1 MNFKKMMENFLSVLL
16 FFNDGNF
23 IKRDAPHNM
32 KRFKLRKND
41 WIFEGLLNCYPNCF
55 DQPQVFFLAF
65 NLSSP
70 VIISTHIR
78 SFELMTISYNY
89 VQTFNFTVHQNSN

>member
-1 MNFKKMMENFLSVLL
+1 
-16 FFNDGNF
+16 
-23 IKRDAPHNM
+23 M

-55 DQPQVFFLAF
+55 GQPQVFFLALNLF
-65 NLSSP
+65 NP

-78 SFELMTISYNY
+78 SFEAQPKQTLTISVTMSKLLTSVY
-89 VQTFNFTVHQNSN
+89 QNSN